1 MPTPLPVVTEYGG
14 DARDNAL
21 LRYSLWQAAG
31 KECYICEKS
40 FKKLHEVDID
50 HILPQH
56 LKPAEF
62 NRLWTALAGNLPNQ
76 GIDHISNLRAACK
89 LCNSNRRKGAIVLP
103 DTIIAIH
110 LGHSAGITTKALTE
124 QRKMRRNSAM
134 GESLVHLSTASKRDD
149 FKVLWDPDLNQALLD
164 SLYEASR
171 VLKGDPV
178 RRSMWKS
185 GRFVDLT
192 ADALKTR
199 MLAALHLVSGVTSDL
214 LLDGFAEYA
223 VDLIQQKFASVVGA
237 TYEALRGPDIGE
249 IDWGQTLFA
258 ISIDDVTLASDDW
271 SCAVTVSVETMV
283 SAPVTMQSEDG
294 SELVDGQSSEWEV
307 AAEINLK
314 ALVGMRGFEVESE
327 GDAIEV
333 TLV

>member
-1 MPTPLPVVTEYGG
+1 MPIPLPVVTSYGG
-14 DARDNAL
+14 NTRDKAL
-21 LRYSLWQAAG
+21 LRYSLWQAGG
-31 KECYICEKS
+31 KECWICEKS
-40 FKKLHEVDID
+40 FKKLHQVDID

-62 NRLWTALAGNLPNQ
+62 NRLWSALAGSLPNL

-89 LCNSNRRKGAIVLP
+89 RCNQSRKGGHILP
-103 DTIIAIH
+103 DGLISTELLRSLAI
-110 LGHSAGITTKALTE
+110 TKKALTE
-124 QRKMRRNSAM
+124 QRKLRRNSAM

-149 FKVLWDPDLNQALLD
+149 FEVLWDPDLNQALFD
-164 SLYEASR
+164 SLYDASR

-199 MLAALHLVSGVTSDL
+199 MMAALHLVSGVAPDL

-223 VDLIQQKFASVVGA
+223 ADQIQQKFASVVGA

-258 ISIDDVTLASDDW
+258 LSIDDVTLASDDW

-307 AAEINLK
+307 VAEIYLK
-314 ALVGMRGFEVESE
+314 ALVGVRGFEVESE

-333 TLV
+333 TRV